1 MTRDSRSGLLAVLV
15 LGWLL
20 PVTGTFA
27 VELHPGY
34 VGSTAC
40 AECHADQHAA
50 WTGSHHDLAMQEA
63 TAETV
68 LGDFNDAEFT
78 LDGVTTRFFRDD
90 GRFMVRTQGVDGGT
104 ADFVVHYVFG
114 IDPLQQLLLE
124 LPGGRLQ
131 AFGVAWDARQA
142 EQGGQRWYHLYP
154 DDPPRPGDRLHWS
167 APDQNWNHMCAEC
180 HSTDLLK
187 RYDPASD
194 RYATSYAEIDVGC
207 EACHGPGAGHVAWA
221 RQPVRDA
228 DPRLAILLDERKG
241 VSWRPDPAS
250 GQPRRS
256 MPRTSTKEISTC
268 ARCHARRGR
277 LTESYR
283 HGAPVGDS
291 HRVAT
296 LSPGLYQPDGQVL
309 DEVYVYG
316 SFLQSRMHAAGVT
329 CSDCH
334 QPHTLKLRTDG
345 DALCAT
351 CHAALRYAGRQ
362 HHHHDSAEAGARC
375 VACHM
380 PATTYMGVD
389 PRRDHSFRIPRPD
402 LSVELGVSNAC
413 SGCHA
418 DRDAAWAATQVAEWR
433 DGKPAHPGYPRHAR
447 ALAAAAQGL
456 PAARNALLE
465 VASDHGQS
473 AIARASAIVALGAWL
488 DRGVVEALAGGLED
502 PDPLVRRATIEALAA
517 TPPLIRT
524 QLLPARLN
532 DPVRDVRQAAAV
544 SLSQLPL
551 DSFDPA
557 VNDALSIALADY
569 RATLRLDADRAEAQ
583 HNLGVLLANLGDLG
597 GAEAAY
603 LKAMAIE
610 PGYAPASVNL
620 SDLLRQSGREEEA
633 GELLERA
640 LTDTPEEGMLHHA
653 RGLWLVRQQQ
663 RDVALAALQR
673 ATELEP
679 DNARFGYVLAVGL
692 HGAGQVDAALAEIDR
707 VLARWPYDRDSLAAA
722 VIWRQQLGVATSPYD
737 ERLLELQRVT
747 RGR

>member
-1 MTRDSRSGLLAVLV
+1 MTRDSRLGLLAVLV

-27 VELHPGY
+27 AELHPGY

-50 WTGSHHDLAMQEA
+50 WTGSHHDLAMQLA

-68 LGDFNDAEFT
+68 LGNFDDAGFK
-78 LDGVTTRFFRDD
+78 LDGVTTRFFRDGD
-90 GRFMVRTQGVDGGT
+90 RFMVRTQGADGGT

-131 AFGVAWDARQA
+131 AFGVAWDARP
-142 EQGGQRWYHLYP
+142 EGQGGQRWYHLYP

-187 RYDPASD
+187 LYDAASD
-194 RYATSYAEIDVGC
+194 SYATSYAEIDVGC
-207 EACHGPGAGHVAWA
+207 EACHGPAAGHVTWA

-256 MPRTSTKEISTC
+256 MPHTNTKEIGTC
-268 ARCHARRGR
+268 ARCHSRRGR

-283 HGAPVGDS
+283 HGAQVGNS

-296 LSPGLYQPDGQVL
+296 LTPGLYQPDGQVL

-316 SFLQSRMHAAGVT
+316 SFLQSRMYAAGVT

-334 QPHTLKLRTDG
+334 QPHTLKLRADG

-351 CHAALRYAGRQ
+351 CHVALRYAGRQ
-362 HHHHDSAEAGARC
+362 HHRHDPADEGARC

-389 PRRDHSFRIPRPD
+389 PRHDHSFRIPRPD

-418 DRDAAWAATQVAEWR
+418 DRDAAWAATQVADWR
-433 DGKPAHPGYPRHAR
+433 DGKPATPGYPRHAR
-447 ALAAAAQGL
+447 ALAAASQGL
-456 PAARNALLE
+456 PDARNALLE
-465 VASDHGQS
+465 VVSDHGQS

-488 DRGVVEALAGGLED
+488 DRGVVETLAASLKD
-502 PDPLVRRATIEALAA
+502 PDPLVRRATVEALAA
-517 TPPLIRT
+517 TPPMIRT

-551 DSFDPA
+551 DSLDPA
-557 VNDALSIALADY
+557 VNDALSVALADY
-569 RATLRLDADRAEAQ
+569 RATLHLDADRAEAQ

-620 SDLLRQSGREEEA
+620 SDLLRESGREEEA

-640 LTDTPEEGMLHHA
+640 LSNAPEEGMLHHT

-692 HGAGQVDAALAEIDR
+692 HGAGQVDAALAGSATCWP
-707 VLARWPYDRDSLAAA
+707 LGCTAPARSTRPWPRSTGYWRAGPTTATASLP
-722 VIWRQQLGVATSPYD
+722 R
-737 ERLLELQRVT
+737 
-747 RGR
+747 